1 MDASFV
7 SASDGWLIG
16 VTLRH
21 CWQYG
26 GSRLV
31 VRETTDGGRHWSPVS
46 APPAPV
52 PWSGGAQ
59 IPPAASVSEIYFA
72 SARDGWAFGP
82 GLWATHDGGASWHRV
97 GTHGR
102 GVYSLAASGG
112 HVVGAF
118 DSCGADCGR
127 GAASSFT
134 IATAPI
140 GSDAWR
146 PVPGAAGEGKGQPQV
161 TAAGGT
167 AYALTAGDAGNPST
181 RARLLS
187 GPADGTAPWHARTT
201 PCYAMGANTVTAV
214 TAARLV
220 MACAL
225 LGAHPATTRFYRTVS
240 RTTGYRTT
248 GDRTTGDHG
257 AHWRQFSSLGLY
269 DGASC
274 VSVTGD
280 GTLLA
285 AGNYDGVA
293 MSYDGGRG
301 WHRPSTV
308 DASPQ
313 VGGGGE
319 IVAAMTADRD
329 GFAIAPWGPVW
340 ITRDGGH
347 TWTPVIVR

>member
-112 HVVGAF
+112 HAVAAF
-118 DSCGADCGR
+118 DSCGTNCGR
-127 GAASSFT
+127 GTASSFA

-146 PVPGAAGEGKGQPQV
+146 PVPGAAGEGEGEPQV

-167 AYALTAGDAGNPST
+167 AYALTGGDAGNPNI

-187 GPADGTAPWHARTT
+187 GPADGSAPWHARAT

-225 LGAHPATTRFYRTVS
+225 LGAHPATTRFYRT
-240 RTTGYRTT
+240 
-248 GDRTTGDHG
+248 DNHG
-257 AHWRQFSSLGLY
+257 AHWRQFSWLGLY

-274 VSVTGD
+274 VSLTGD

-285 AGNYDGVA
+285 GGNYDGVA
-293 MSYDGGRG
+293 MSYDGGRS
-301 WHRPSTV
+301 WHRPATV

-329 GFAIAPWGPVW
+329 GFVITPWGPLW